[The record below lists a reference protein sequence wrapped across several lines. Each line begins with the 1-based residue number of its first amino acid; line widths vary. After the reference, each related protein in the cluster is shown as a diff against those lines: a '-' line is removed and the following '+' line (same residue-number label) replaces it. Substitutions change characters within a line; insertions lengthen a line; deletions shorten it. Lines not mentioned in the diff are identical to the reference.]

1 MKVNELPK
9 ETNLTLVKVQLPT
22 EALAKFQKFCG
33 GESQMWIIGDWMG
46 EFFLSP
52 QPPSSEGKRD
62 LYPKPPDVN
71 VADILG
77 WDVVEIIK

>member
-9 ETNLTLVKVQLPT
+9 ETNLIFVKVQLPA
-22 EALAKFQKFCG
+22 EALKKFKKFCG
-33 GESQMWIIGDWMG
+33 GEPQMWIVGDTFG

-77 WDVVEIIK
+77 WNVVEVMK

>member
-9 ETNLTLVKVQLPT
+9 ETNLIFVKVQLPT
-22 EALAKFQKFCG
+22 EALKKFKKFGG
-33 GESQMWIIGDWMG
+33 GEPQMWIVGNTFG

-52 QPPSSEGKRD
+52 QPPSSEDKRD

-71 VADILG
+71 VSDILG
-77 WDVVEIIK
+77 WDVVEVIK